1 VSAPTCRLLLI
12 RHGEVDANV
21 EFRFLGRRDDPLN
34 ENGVEQA
41 ERLATLAA
49 MLPIDM
55 IYSSP
60 KDRARATAQAIAN
73 AAGVDLRSDER
84 LVELDFGDWEGLT
97 RQQIIDGDAE
107 RREFIGRWDRDPSLA
122 APGGES
128 LAAVQGR
135 VIAFAADAVCD
146 HAGQTLAVVSHMG
159 PIKALLC
166 AALDVPLT
174 GARRLFLDPATV
186 SVVDWSTRPVVRL
199 VNSHAHLGW
208 SSARW
213 LQHPLPGS

>member
-1 VSAPTCRLLLI
+1 VATPSCRLLLI

-21 EFRFLGRRDDPLN
+21 EYRFLGRRDDPLN
-34 ENGVEQA
+34 ENGLAQA
-41 ERLATLAA
+41 QRLASLAA
-49 MLPIDM
+49 TLPIDLVL
-55 IYSSP
+55 SSP
-60 KDRARATAQAIAN
+60 KDRARTTAKAITEASG
-73 AAGVDLRSDER
+73 ADLRLDDR

-97 RQQIIDGDAE
+97 RQQIIDGDPM
-107 RREFIGRWDRDPSLA
+107 RREFILRWDRDPALA

-128 LAAVQGR
+128 LTAVQERIVG
-135 VIAFAADAVCD
+135 FADESVRD
-146 HAGQTLAVVSHMG
+146 HAGETLAVVSHMG

-166 AALDVPLT
+166 AALGVPLT

-213 LQHPLPGS
+213 FRQPPSRG

>member
-1 VSAPTCRLLLI
+1 VSVPTCRLLLI

-34 ENGVEQA
+34 ENGLEQA

-55 IYSSP
+55 IYTSP
-60 KDRARATAQAIAN
+60 KDRAHTTALAIAGS
-73 AAGVDLRSDER
+73 ADATLRTDDR

-97 RQQIIDGDAE
+97 RQQIIDGDPDRLA
-107 RREFIGRWDRDPSLA
+107 FIRRWDHDPSLA

-128 LAAVQGR
+128 LAAVQER
-135 VIAFAADAVCD
+135 VIAFADDVVRD
-146 HAGQTLAVVSHMG
+146 HAGETLAVVSHMG

-199 VNSHAHLGW
+199 INSHGHLGW
-208 SSARW
+208 SNARW
-213 LQHPLPGS
+213 LQHPPPKG

>member
-1 VSAPTCRLLLI
+1 VSEPSCRLLLI

-21 EFRFLGRRDDPLN
+21 EYRFLGRRDDPLN
-34 ENGVEQA
+34 ETGLGQA
-41 ERLATLAA
+41 DCIGQLCAS
-49 MLPIDM
+49 LPIDQV
-55 IYSSP
+55 YSSP
-60 KDRARATAQAIAN
+60 KQRARTTAEAIAA
-73 AAGVDLRSDER
+73 AAGSVLKLDPR

-97 RQQIIDGDAE
+97 RRQIIDGDPG
-107 RREFIGRWDRDPSLA
+107 RREFILRWDRDPSLA

-128 LAAVQGR
+128 LAGVQER
-135 VIAFAADAVCD
+135 VVGFADD
-146 HAGQTLAVVSHMG
+146 MLRTHAGETLAAVSHMG

-174 GARRLFLDPATV
+174 VARRLFLDPGTV

-208 SSARW
+208 NSARW
-213 LQHPLPGS
+213 LQRPPSKG

>member
-34 ENGVEQA
+34 ETGLAQA
-41 ERLATLAA
+41 ERIGELCTS
-49 MLPIDM
+49 LPIDAV
-55 IYSSP
+55 YSSP
-60 KDRARATAQAIAN
+60 KQRARTTAEAIAA
-73 AAGVDLRSDER
+73 AAGSVLKLDPR

-97 RQQIIDGDAE
+97 RRQIIDGDPG
-107 RREFIGRWDRDPSLA
+107 RREFIVRWDRDPALA

-128 LAAVQGR
+128 LAAVQER
-135 VIAFAADAVCD
+135 VVGFADDMVQS
-146 HAGQTLAVVSHMG
+146 HAGATLAVVSHMG

-186 SVVDWSTRPVVRL
+186 SVIDWSTRPVVRL

-208 SSARW
+208 STARW
-213 LQHPLPGS
+213 LRQPPSKG

>member
-1 VSAPTCRLLLI
+1 MRTPTCRLLLI

-34 ENGVEQA
+34 ENGLEQA

-49 MLPIDM
+49 VLPIDM

-60 KDRARATAQAIAN
+60 KDRAHATALAIAG
-73 AAGVDLRSDER
+73 AADAALRTDDR

-97 RQQIIDGDAE
+97 RQQIIDGDPG
-107 RREFIGRWDRDPSLA
+107 RREFILRWDRDPSLA

-128 LAAVQGR
+128 LTAVQER
-135 VIAFAADAVCD
+135 VVGFADDMVQS
-146 HAGQTLAVVSHMG
+146 HAGATLAVVSHMG

-213 LQHPLPGS
+213 LRQPPSKG

>member
-1 VSAPTCRLLLI
+1 VRAPTCRLLLI

-21 EFRFLGRRDDPLN
+21 EYRFLGRRDDPLN
-34 ENGVEQA
+34 DTGLAQA
-41 ERLATLAA
+41 GRIGELCES
-49 MLPIDM
+49 LPIDAV
-55 IYSSP
+55 YSSP
-60 KDRARATAQAIAN
+60 KERARTTAQAIAD
-73 AAGVDLRSDER
+73 ATGVALRLDPR

-97 RQQIIDGDAE
+97 RRQIIDGDLD
-107 RREFIGRWDRDPSLA
+107 RQEFIARWDRDPTLA

-128 LAAVQGR
+128 LAAVQER
-135 VIAFAADAVCD
+135 VVAFADD
-146 HAGQTLAVVSHMG
+146 MIRSHAGETLAVVSHMG

-174 GARRLFLDPATV
+174 GARRLFLDPGTV

-208 SSARW
+208 STARW
-213 LQHPLPGS
+213 LRQPPSKG